1 MFIELKRTVIDTSW
15 MKTMKYKRR
24 IRKKD
29 KSKMIIIVL
38 LVIVLAAGVFAVMSY
53 FEHSSNKQQSSSYI
67 EEDILSTKEK
77 TVDGITYQHK
87 RKLHSYLFIGV
98 DMRGEAV
105 GVENYIQGGQGDV
118 QMVLT
123 IDDTNRTWQIL
134 QINRDAMVNVNV
146 LGVTGDVVSNEF
158 QQICLAHSYGNGKE
172 SSCENNVSAVSE
184 MLEDEKIDGYFALN
198 MDAIGL
204 LNEIAGGVTVT
215 VTSDFSKVDP
225 TLAEGSTITLTDEQ
239 ATTFIHDRKDVDD
252 ETNLSRM
259 ARQREFMNGFFTTV
273 KNKDA
278 NFAKDA
284 YNRLSNYTV
293 TDIKEGTVSKILN
306 KIQNY
311 TEKDIVTIDGN
322 LTVEDDHWCYYQDEN
337 SLAQA
342 IVEMFYDKKG

>member
-1 MFIELKRTVIDTSW
+1 
-15 MKTMKYKRR
+15 
-24 IRKKD
+24 
-29 KSKMIIIVL
+29 
-38 LVIVLAAGVFAVMSY
+38 
-53 FEHSSNKQQSSSYI
+53 
-67 EEDILSTKEK
+67 
-77 TVDGITYQHK
+77 
-87 RKLHSYLFIGV
+87 
-98 DMRGEAV
+98 MRGEAV

-146 LGVTGDVVSNEF
+146 LGVTGDIVSNEF

-252 ETNLSRM
+252 
-259 ARQREFMNGFFTTV
+259 
-273 KNKDA
+273 
-278 NFAKDA
+278 
-284 YNRLSNYTV
+284 
-293 TDIKEGTVSKILN
+293 
-306 KIQNY
+306 
-311 TEKDIVTIDGN
+311 
-322 LTVEDDHWCYYQDEN
+322 
-337 SLAQA
+337 
-342 IVEMFYDKKG
+342 